1 MSEIHQAFENL
12 KTDLRE
18 AGVPERVPK
27 MEAYMRD
34 QFAFLGVTSPERKAL
49 EKPLLTASKTADPD
63 EILDI
68 ADQCWAQDERE
79 FQYVASDLLRARAK
93 NLRAKDLDHLHRLI
107 TTKSWWDTIDALA
120 SHPVGILVQRFPE
133 LTETMD
139 AWIDDDNFW
148 VARTAILHQLR
159 YKHDLDQARLF
170 GYVLKRASDTEFFIR
185 KALGWALR
193 DYARVAPDAVR
204 AFVSEHDEVLSGLT
218 KREAM
223 KHL

>member
-1 MSEIHQAFENL
+1 MTIHEAFENL
-12 KTDLRE
+12 QTDLRSI
-18 AGVPERVPK
+18 ADAERVPK

-34 QFAFLGVTSPERKAL
+34 QFAFLGVTSPERKAVQ
-49 EKPLLTASKTADPD
+49 KPLMQAAKKADID
-63 EILDI
+63 EVLDI
-68 ADQCWAQDERE
+68 ADLCWSLEERE
-79 FQYVASDLLRARAK
+79 FQYVGCELLRAQAKRMAASDLDR
-93 NLRAKDLDHLHRLI
+93 LHRLI
-107 TTKSWWDTIDALA
+107 TTKSWWDTIDGLA
-120 SHPVGILVQRFPE
+120 SHPVGTLVRNHPE

-159 YKHDLDQARLF
+159 YKQDLDEQRLF
-170 GYVLKRASDTEFFIR
+170 GYVVKRAGDTEFFIR

-204 AFVSEHDEVLSGLT
+204 SFVREHEDQLSGLT
-218 KREAM
+218 KREAL